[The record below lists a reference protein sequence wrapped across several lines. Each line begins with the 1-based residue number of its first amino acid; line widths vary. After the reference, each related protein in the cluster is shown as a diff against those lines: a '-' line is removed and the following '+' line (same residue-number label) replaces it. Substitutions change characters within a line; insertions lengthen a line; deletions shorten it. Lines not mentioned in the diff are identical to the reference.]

1 MCVGLLFGL
10 IHVLNYPKSIRNSLK
25 NIKNYICFIFTI
37 VLIDMYIIF
46 TIKEFVA
53 LKTLKISDKM
63 KTPHIFILVYA
74 ISSIFTFSSV
84 YGMDSITAQ
93 NHNDV
98 YHEAKRML
106 DINADNALTLFNK
119 LIPYYTKSLDTEKLI
134 QCHIGLSD
142 AYKTNGQYS
151 KAYEHLWDA
160 LLLAEKENNP
170 LIIIDINIDLSA
182 LYSIYQRYDKCQQY
196 LKTALQLSKDNSIEK
211 GYRQANIYYGLA
223 IVERNL
229 KNYDIALD
237 YLDTC
242 VMIRKKEQQGPSEFC
257 YLDSERG
264 NIYLEMGQL
273 DNAEKYLLRSHKYF
287 IKNNLNF
294 AVKSSLSLG
303 DLYAKKKNWYRAN
316 EYYNESLSQLQKV
329 HSHTDVFSE
338 LLAKLAQTNKTL
350 GNISIAYDFLEEANV
365 LKDSLFNART
375 SVNNE
380 LFQIKNKHE
389 ETIRKKDE
397 EIKTQLSEIARN
409 KLFQSRLKLFIVFIL
424 FALVVGIV
432 MIRMRLKLRKSD
444 VEKKAIELQA
454 KFDQDKAEAIMEM
467 KNRELTSSTLQM
479 IEKDT
484 LIDKMLEKLKSASLT
499 EYKNFKRLIAQRN
512 NGMWEQFNKR
522 FTEVNHGF
530 YERLRKQYP
539 DLTPTELKHCA
550 LIKLNFNSK
559 EMSRLLSI
567 SLNSVNI
574 SRHRIRKKMS
584 LQRDDNLS
592 SYIVAI

>member
-1 MCVGLLFGL
+1 M
-10 IHVLNYPKSIRNSLK
+10 
-25 NIKNYICFIFTI
+25 
-37 VLIDMYIIF
+37 
-46 TIKEFVA
+46 
-53 LKTLKISDKM
+53 KITHK
-63 KTPHIFILVYA
+63 FILVYA
-74 ISSIFTFSSV
+74 LSSILTLSNA
-84 YGMDSITAQ
+84 YGKDSITEH
-93 NHNDV
+93 NHNHV
-98 YHEAKRML
+98 YQEANRML
-106 DINADNALTLFNK
+106 DINADNALILYNK
-119 LIPYYTKSLDTEKLI
+119 LISYYTKTLNTEKII

-160 LLLAEKENNP
+160 LLLGEKEKNP
-170 LIIIDINIDLSA
+170 LIIIDINIDISA

-196 LKTALQLSKDNSIEK
+196 LKTALQLSKDNSKEK
-211 GYRQANIYYGLA
+211 GYRQANIYYSLA
-223 IVERNL
+223 ITERNL
-229 KNYDIALD
+229 KNYDKALG

-242 VMIRKKEQQGPSEFC
+242 LMIRKKEQKGQSEFS

-273 DNAEKYLLRSHKYF
+273 DNAEKFLLRSHKYF
-287 IKNNLNF
+287 VKNNLNF
-294 AVKSSLSLG
+294 AIKSSLSLG
-303 DLYAKKKNWYRAN
+303 NLYVKKKNWYLAN
-316 EYYNESLSQLQKV
+316 EYYKESLSQLQKV
-329 HSHTDVFSE
+329 HSHTDVLSE
-338 LLAKLAQTNKTL
+338 LLTKLAQTNRIL
-350 GNISIAYDFLEEANV
+350 GNISRAYDFLEKANV

-397 EIKTQLSEIARN
+397 EIKTHLSEIERN
-409 KLFQSRLKLFIVFIL
+409 KLIQSRLKLLIVFIL

-432 MIRMRLKLRKSD
+432 VIRMRLKLRKSD
-444 VEKKAIELQA
+444 IEKKSIELQA
-454 KFDQDKAEAIMEM
+454 KFDHDKAEAIMEM

-484 LIDKMLEKLKSASLT
+484 LIDNMLEKLKSASLT
-499 EYKNFKRLIAQRN
+499 EYKSIKRLIAQRN

-530 YERLRKQYP
+530 YERLRKQHP

-574 SRHRIRKKMS
+574 SRHRIRKKIS

-592 SYIVAI
+592 SYIAAI